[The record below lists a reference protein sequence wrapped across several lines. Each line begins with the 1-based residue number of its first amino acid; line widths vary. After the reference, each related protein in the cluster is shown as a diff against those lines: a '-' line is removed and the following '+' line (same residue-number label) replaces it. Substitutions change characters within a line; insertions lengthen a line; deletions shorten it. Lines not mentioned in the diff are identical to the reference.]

1 MNATV
6 DKQIITLSENYEV
19 NGETKTAKVKLMID
33 YNAKQFTINPG
44 DRMHA
49 FEFGRYKSDSGKLW
63 ETIGTLIN
71 MAAHLGQR
79 RLEED
84 AKPEVESPK
93 TEENVERE
101 D

>member
-19 NGETKTAKVKLMID
+19 NGETRTAKVKLIID
-33 YNAKQFTINPG
+33 YSAKQFTITPG
-44 DRMHA
+44 DGMA
-49 FEFGRYKSDSGKLW
+49 VFEFRRHNNASAKLW

-71 MAAHLGQR
+71 MASHLGQKR
-79 RLEED
+79 IDEQEE
-84 AKPEVESPK
+84 PK
-93 TEENVERE
+93 TTETEENNVERE